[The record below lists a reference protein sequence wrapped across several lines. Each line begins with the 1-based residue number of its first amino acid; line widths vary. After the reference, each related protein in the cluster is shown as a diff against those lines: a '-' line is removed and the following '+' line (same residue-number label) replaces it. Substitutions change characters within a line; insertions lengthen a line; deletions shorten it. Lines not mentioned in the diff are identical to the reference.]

1 MKSKSMYPILIPT
14 LDRYEHFK
22 KCIESLAKNTHA
34 NKTELVIGLD
44 YPPSEK
50 YMDGS
55 LVSTK
60 ND

>member
-1 MKSKSMYPILIPT
+1 MYPILIPT